1 MRGGARPGFRWRFI
15 RATIEEW
22 ISKVDTMGPQAA
34 AETASL
40 GASERLR
47 AIIRE
52 KSYRSGK
59 AIRLTSGKTST
70 FYVNL
75 KPTMMD
81 PEGAA
86 LLAKLVLAEARASGA
101 ELVGGL
107 EMGAVP
113 IVSAVAA
120 ESYRSADG
128 GGRISGFFVRKK
140 PKEHGVQ
147 ALIEGLDERQSLD
160 GRRVMIVEDVTT
172 TGGSILQAVE
182 AARAAGAE
190 VAGVLTIVDRNEGAG
205 EAVAQHGLELKS
217 LFTASDFAEAA

>member
-1 MRGGARPGFRWRFI
+1 MPDTLRTESSA
-15 RATIEEW
+15 ATI
-22 ISKVDTMGPQAA
+22 D
-34 AETASL
+34 
-40 GASERLR
+40 RLR
-47 AIIRE
+47 AIIRQ
-52 KSYRSGK
+52 KSYRSGQ

-70 FYVNL
+70 FYINL

-86 LLAKLVLAEARASGA
+86 LLAKLVLAEARAVGA

-120 ESYRSADG
+120 ESYRSANG
-128 GGRISGFFVRKK
+128 GGRIAGFFVRKK

-147 ALIEGLDERQSLD
+147 ALIEGLDDSQSLD

-190 VAGVLTIVDRNEGAG
+190 IAGILTVVDRNEGAR
-205 EAVAQHGLELKS
+205 EAVAEHGLELTS
-217 LFTASDFAEAA
+217 LFTAADFAEPI

>member
-1 MRGGARPGFRWRFI
+1 MP
-15 RATIEEW
+15 
-22 ISKVDTMGPQAA
+22 DTLRKESSAA
-34 AETASL
+34 AAD
-40 GASERLR
+40 RLR

-52 KSYRSGK
+52 KSYRSGQ
-59 AIRLTSGKTST
+59 AIRLTSGRTST

-86 LLAKLVLAEARASGA
+86 LLARLVLAEARAMGA

-120 ESYRSADG
+120 ESYRSANG
-128 GGRISGFFVRKK
+128 GGRIAGFFVRKK
-140 PKEHGVQ
+140 PKEHGVK
-147 ALIEGLDERQSLD
+147 ALVEGLADGQTLD

-172 TGGSILQAVE
+172 TGGSIMQAVE

-190 VAGVLTIVDRNEGAG
+190 IAGVLTIVDRDEGAR
-205 EAVAQHGLELKS
+205 EAVAEHGLELMHVFS
-217 LFTASDFAEAA
+217 ATDLADPA

>member
-1 MRGGARPGFRWRFI
+1 MGNDLTVLP
-15 RATIEEW
+15 RAPACPTP
-22 ISKVDTMGPQAA
+22 SPKVQAPCA
-34 AETASL
+34 T
-40 GASERLR
+40 ERLR
-47 AIIRE
+47 AIIRQ
-52 KSYRSGK
+52 KSYRSGQ

-70 FYVNL
+70 FYINL

-86 LLAKLVLAEARASGA
+86 LLAKLVLAEARAVGA

-120 ESYRSADG
+120 ESYRSANG
-128 GGRISGFFVRKK
+128 GGRIAGFFVRKK

-147 ALIEGLDERQSLD
+147 ALIEGLDDSQSLD

-172 TGGSILQAVE
+172 TGGSICRPSRRPAPP
-182 AARAAGAE
+182 APRSPAC
-190 VAGVLTIVDRNEGAG
+190 
-205 EAVAQHGLELKS
+205 
-217 LFTASDFAEAA
+217 

>member
-1 MRGGARPGFRWRFI
+1 MPDTLRTESSA
-15 RATIEEW
+15 ATI
-22 ISKVDTMGPQAA
+22 D
-34 AETASL
+34 
-40 GASERLR
+40 RLR
-47 AIIRE
+47 AIIRQ
-52 KSYRSGK
+52 KSYRSGQ

-70 FYVNL
+70 FYINL

-86 LLAKLVLAEARASGA
+86 LLAKLVLAEARAVGA

-120 ESYRSADG
+120 ESYRSANG
-128 GGRISGFFVRKK
+128 GGRIAGFFVRKK

-147 ALIEGLDERQSLD
+147 ALIEGLDDSQSLD

-190 VAGVLTIVDRNEGAG
+190 IAGILTVVDRNEGAR
-205 EAVAQHGLELKS
+205 EAVAEHGLELTS
-217 LFTASDFAEAA
+217 LFTAADFAAPI

>member
-1 MRGGARPGFRWRFI
+1 MP
-15 RATIEEW
+15 
-22 ISKVDTMGPQAA
+22 DTLRKESSAA
-34 AETASL
+34 
-40 GASERLR
+40 ASERLR

-52 KSYRSGK
+52 KSYRSGQTV
-59 AIRLTSGKTST
+59 RLTSGKTST
-70 FYVNL
+70 FYINL

-86 LLAKLVLAEARASGA
+86 LLAKLVLAEARAVGA

-120 ESYRSADG
+120 ESYRSANG
-128 GGRISGFFVRKK
+128 GGRIGGFFVRKK
-140 PKEHGVQ
+140 AKEHGVQ
-147 ALIEGLDERQSLD
+147 ALIEGLDEDQSLD

-172 TGGSILQAVE
+172 TGGSILQAVV

-190 VAGVLTIVDRNEGAG
+190 VAGVLTIVDREEGAG
-205 EAVAQHGLELKS
+205 EAMAEHGLELNC
-217 LFTASDFAEAA
+217 LFTASDLAEPA

>member
-1 MRGGARPGFRWRFI
+1 
-15 RATIEEW
+15 
-22 ISKVDTMGPQAA
+22 MGPQHAV
-34 AETASL
+34 ETASL
-40 GASERLR
+40 SASERLR

-52 KSYRSGK
+52 KSYRSGR
-59 AIRLTSGKTST
+59 IVRLTSGKTSD

-86 LLAKLVLAEARASGA
+86 LLAKLVLAEARVVGA

-120 ESYRSADG
+120 ESYRSANG
-128 GGRISGFFVRKK
+128 GGRVGGFFVRKK
-140 PKEHGVQ
+140 PKEHGVK
-147 ALIEGLDERQSLD
+147 ALIEGLEESHGLE

-190 VAGVLTIVDRNEGAG
+190 IAGVLTIVDREEGAG
-205 EAVAQHGLELKS
+205 EAVAGHGLELKR
-217 LFTASDFAEAA
+217 LFTASDFADPA

>member
-1 MRGGARPGFRWRFI
+1 MELQRTNE
-15 RATIEEW
+15 AT
-22 ISKVDTMGPQAA
+22 SVAA
-34 AETASL
+34 T
-40 GASERLR
+40 ERLR

-52 KSYRSGK
+52 KSYRSGQ
-59 AIRLTSGKTST
+59 AIRLTSGRTST

-86 LLAKLVLAEARASGA
+86 LLAKLVLAEARAAGA

-120 ESYRSADG
+120 ESYRSANG
-128 GGRISGFFVRKK
+128 GGRIAGFFVRKK

-147 ALIEGLDERQSLD
+147 ALIEGLADTVDGLSGGRGNRERDPANMWLR
-160 GRRVMIVEDVTT
+160 GLLIET
-172 TGGSILQAVE
+172 
-182 AARAAGAE
+182 AAR
-190 VAGVLTIVDRNEGAG
+190 I
-205 EAVAQHGLELKS
+205 
-217 LFTASDFAEAA
+217 

>member
-1 MRGGARPGFRWRFI
+1 MP
-15 RATIEEW
+15 
-22 ISKVDTMGPQAA
+22 DTLRKEPSAA
-34 AETASL
+34 AT
-40 GASERLR
+40 ERLR
-47 AIIRE
+47 DIIRQ
-52 KSYRSGK
+52 KSYRSGQ

-70 FYVNL
+70 FYINL

-86 LLAKLVLAEARASGA
+86 LLAKLVLAEARAVGA

-120 ESYRSADG
+120 ESYRSANG
-128 GGRISGFFVRKK
+128 GGRIAGFFVRKK

-147 ALIEGLDERQSLD
+147 ALIEGLDDSQSLD

-190 VAGVLTIVDRNEGAG
+190 IAGILTVVDRNEGAG
-205 EAVAQHGLELKS
+205 EAVAEHGLVLTS
-217 LFTASDFAEAA
+217 LFTAADFTEPL

>member
-1 MRGGARPGFRWRFI
+1 
-15 RATIEEW
+15 
-22 ISKVDTMGPQAA
+22 MGLQRTT
-34 AETASL
+34 EGTSL
-40 GASERLR
+40 GATERLR
-47 AIIRE
+47 AIIRQ
-52 KSYRSGK
+52 KSYRSGQ

-70 FYVNL
+70 FYINL

-86 LLAKLVLAEARASGA
+86 LLAKLVLAEARAVGA

-120 ESYRSADG
+120 ESYRSANG
-128 GGRISGFFVRKK
+128 GGRIAGFFVRKK

-147 ALIEGLDERQSLD
+147 ALIEGLDDSQSLD

-172 TGGSILQAVE
+172 TGGSILKAVE

-190 VAGVLTIVDRNEGAG
+190 IAGILTVVDRNEGAG
-205 EAVAQHGLELKS
+205 EAVAEHGLVLTS
-217 LFTASDFAEAA
+217 LFTAADFAGPI

>member
-1 MRGGARPGFRWRFI
+1 MPDTLRTESSA
-15 RATIEEW
+15 ATI
-22 ISKVDTMGPQAA
+22 D
-34 AETASL
+34 
-40 GASERLR
+40 RLR

-52 KSYRSGK
+52 KSYRSGQ

-70 FYVNL
+70 FYINL

-86 LLAKLVLAEARASGA
+86 LLAKLVLAEARAVGA

-120 ESYRSADG
+120 ESYRSANG
-128 GGRISGFFVRKK
+128 GGRIAGFFVRKK

-147 ALIEGLDERQSLD
+147 ALIEGLDDSQGLD

-190 VAGVLTIVDRNEGAG
+190 IAGILTVVDRNEGAR
-205 EAVAQHGLELKS
+205 EAVAEHGLELTS
-217 LFTASDFAEAA
+217 LFTAADFAEPI

>member
-1 MRGGARPGFRWRFI
+1 MP
-15 RATIEEW
+15 
-22 ISKVDTMGPQAA
+22 DTLPNVPAA
-34 AETASL
+34 LPPT
-40 GASERLR
+40 ERLR

-52 KSYRSGK
+52 KSYRSGQ
-59 AIRLTSGKTST
+59 AIRLTSGRTST

-86 LLAKLVLAEARASGA
+86 LLAKLVLAEARAAGA

-120 ESYRSADG
+120 ESYRSANG
-128 GGRISGFFVRKK
+128 GGRIAGFFVRKK
-140 PKEHGVQ
+140 PKEHGVK
-147 ALIEGLDERQSLD
+147 ALVEGLADSQTLE

-172 TGGSILQAVE
+172 TGGSIMQAVE

-190 VAGVLTIVDRNEGAG
+190 IAGVLTIVDRDEGAG
-205 EAVAQHGLELKS
+205 EMVAEHGLELKH
-217 LFTASDFAEAA
+217 LFTAADFADPA

>member
-1 MRGGARPGFRWRFI
+1 MI
-15 RATIEEW
+15 
-22 ISKVDTMGPQAA
+22 DTPRREPSAA
-34 AETASL
+34 AMTK
-40 GASERLR
+40 RLR
-47 AIIRE
+47 AIILE
-52 KSYRSGK
+52 KSYRSGE
-59 AIRLTSGKTST
+59 AIRLTSGKTSN

-86 LLAKLVLAEARASGA
+86 LLARLVLAEARAVGA

-120 ESYRSADG
+120 ESYRSANG
-128 GGRISGFFVRKK
+128 GGRIGGFFVRKR
-140 PKEHGVQ
+140 PKEHGVK
-147 ALIEGLDERQSLD
+147 ALIEGLEESHGLE

-190 VAGVLTIVDRNEGAG
+190 IAGVLTIVDRQEGAG
-205 EAVAQHGLELKS
+205 EAVAEHGLELKS
-217 LFTASDFAEAA
+217 LFTASDFADAA

>member
-1 MRGGARPGFRWRFI
+1 MTKTKRREL
-15 RATIEEW
+15 T
-22 ISKVDTMGPQAA
+22 AA
-34 AETASL
+34 AMTD
-40 GASERLR
+40 RLR

-52 KSYRSGK
+52 KSYRSGQTV
-59 AIRLTSGKTST
+59 RLTSGRTST

-86 LLAKLVLAEARASGA
+86 LLAKLVLAEARAMGA

-120 ESYRSADG
+120 ESYNAANG
-128 GGRISGFFVRKK
+128 GGRIAGFFVRKT
-140 PKEHGVQ
+140 PKEHGAK
-147 ALIEGLDERQSLD
+147 ALVEGLQDDHGLD

-172 TGGSILQAVE
+172 TGGSILRAAE

-190 VAGVLTIVDRNEGAG
+190 TAGVLTIVDREEGAR
-205 EAVAQHGLELKS
+205 EAVGEHNLELKR
-217 LFTASDFAEAA
+217 LFIASDFADSA

>member
-1 MRGGARPGFRWRFI
+1 M
-15 RATIEEW
+15 T
-22 ISKVDTMGPQAA
+22 DTLRKEPSGPALA
-34 AETASL
+34 
-40 GASERLR
+40 ERLR

-52 KSYRSGK
+52 KSYRSGQTV
-59 AIRLTSGKTST
+59 RLTSGRTST

-86 LLAKLVLAEARASGA
+86 LLAKLVLAEARTAGA

-120 ESYRSADG
+120 ESYRSANG
-128 GGRISGFFVRKK
+128 GGRIGGFFVRKK
-140 PKEHGVQ
+140 AKEHGVQ
-147 ALIEGLDERQSLD
+147 ALIEGLDDSQTLE

-172 TGGSILQAVE
+172 TGGSIVQAVE

-190 VAGVLTIVDRNEGAG
+190 IAGVLTVVDREEGAV
-205 EAVAQHGLELKS
+205 EALAQLGLELTS
-217 LFTASDFAEAA
+217 LFTASDFIDAA

>member
-1 MRGGARPGFRWRFI
+1 MP
-15 RATIEEW
+15 
-22 ISKVDTMGPQAA
+22 DTLRKEPSAA
-34 AETASL
+34 AT
-40 GASERLR
+40 ERLR

-52 KSYRSGK
+52 KSYRSGQ

-70 FYVNL
+70 FYINL

-86 LLAKLVLAEARASGA
+86 LLAKLVLAEARAVGA

-120 ESYRSADG
+120 ESYRSANG
-128 GGRISGFFVRKK
+128 GGRVAGFFVRKK

-147 ALIEGLDERQSLD
+147 ALIEGLDDSQSLD

-190 VAGVLTIVDRNEGAG
+190 IAGILTVVDRNEGAG
-205 EAVAQHGLELKS
+205 EAVAEHDLELTS
-217 LFTASDFAEAA
+217 LFTAADFVDPI

>member
-1 MRGGARPGFRWRFI
+1 MDCRVRPGNDAI
-15 RATIEEW
+15 RVEPRPDM
-22 ISKVDTMGPQAA
+22 SDTVKEPSAA
-34 AETASL
+34 
-40 GASERLR
+40 ASERLR

-59 AIRLTSGKTST
+59 AIRLTSGRTSN

-86 LLAKLVLAEARASGA
+86 LLAKLVLAEARALGA

-120 ESYRSADG
+120 ESFRSANG
-128 GGRISGFFVRKK
+128 GTRIAGFFVRKR
-140 PKEHGVQ
+140 PKEHGVK
-147 ALIEGLDERQSLD
+147 ALIEGLDDTQTLD

-172 TGGSILQAVE
+172 TGGSLLQAVE
-182 AARAAGAE
+182 AARAAGAD
-190 VAGVLTIVDRNEGAG
+190 VAGVLTVVDRDEGAG
-205 EAVAQHGLELKS
+205 EAVAAHGLELRS
-217 LFTASDFAEAA
+217 LFTASDFA

>member
-1 MRGGARPGFRWRFI
+1 MTETKRREL
-15 RATIEEW
+15 T
-22 ISKVDTMGPQAA
+22 AA
-34 AETASL
+34 AMSD
-40 GASERLR
+40 RLR

-52 KSYRSGK
+52 KSYRAGRT
-59 AIRLTSGKTST
+59 IRLTSGRTST

-86 LLAKLVLAEARASGA
+86 LLAKLVLAEARVMGA

-120 ESYRSADG
+120 ESYNAANG
-128 GGRISGFFVRKK
+128 GGRIAGFFVRKT
-140 PKEHGVQ
+140 PKEHGVE
-147 ALIEGLDERQSLD
+147 ALVEGLQNDHSLD

-172 TGGSILQAVE
+172 TGGSILRAVE
-182 AARAAGAE
+182 AARASGAE
-190 VAGVLTIVDRNEGAG
+190 IAGVLTIVDREEGAG
-205 EAVAQHGLELKS
+205 EAVAEHGLELTS
-217 LFTASDFAEAA
+217 LFTASAFSDSA

>member
-1 MRGGARPGFRWRFI
+1 MAPQRTTE
-15 RATIEEW
+15 AT
-22 ISKVDTMGPQAA
+22 SQA
-34 AETASL
+34 
-40 GASERLR
+40 ASERLR
-47 AIIRE
+47 AIIRK
-52 KSYRSGK
+52 KSYRSGQ
-59 AIRLTSGKTST
+59 AIRLTSGRTST

-86 LLAKLVLAEARASGA
+86 LLAKLVLAEARAMGA

-120 ESYRSADG
+120 ESYRSANG
-128 GGRISGFFVRKK
+128 GGRIAGFFVRKK

-147 ALIEGLDERQSLD
+147 ALVEGLDEGQTME
-160 GRRVMIVEDVTT
+160 GRRVMIVEDITT

-182 AARAAGAE
+182 ATRAAGAE
-190 VAGVLTIVDRNEGAG
+190 VAGVLTIVDREEGAG
-205 EAVAQHGLELKS
+205 EAVARHGLELKS
-217 LFTASDFAEAA
+217 LFTAADLTDAA

>member
-1 MRGGARPGFRWRFI
+1 MP
-15 RATIEEW
+15 
-22 ISKVDTMGPQAA
+22 DTLRKEPSAA
-34 AETASL
+34 AT
-40 GASERLR
+40 ERLR

-52 KSYRSGK
+52 KSYRSGQ

-70 FYVNL
+70 FYINL

-86 LLAKLVLAEARASGA
+86 LLARLVLAEARAVGA

-120 ESYRSADG
+120 ESYLSANG
-128 GGRISGFFVRKK
+128 GGRIAGFFVRKK
-140 PKEHGVQ
+140 AKEHGVQ
-147 ALIEGLDERQSLD
+147 ALIEGLDDSQSLD

-190 VAGVLTIVDRNEGAG
+190 IAGILTVVDRNEGAG
-205 EAVAQHGLELKS
+205 EAVAEHGLVLTS
-217 LFTASDFAEAA
+217 LFTAADFTEPI

>member
-1 MRGGARPGFRWRFI
+1 MPDTLRTESSA
-15 RATIEEW
+15 ATI
-22 ISKVDTMGPQAA
+22 D
-34 AETASL
+34 
-40 GASERLR
+40 RLR
-47 AIIRE
+47 AIIRQ
-52 KSYRSGK
+52 KSYRSGQ

-70 FYVNL
+70 FYINL

-86 LLAKLVLAEARASGA
+86 LLAKLVLAEARAVGA

-120 ESYRSADG
+120 ESYRSANG
-128 GGRISGFFVRKK
+128 GGRIAGFFVRKK

-147 ALIEGLDERQSLD
+147 ALIEGLDDSQSLD

-190 VAGVLTIVDRNEGAG
+190 IAGILTVVDRNEGAG
-205 EAVAQHGLELKS
+205 EAVAEHGLELTS
-217 LFTASDFAEAA
+217 LFTAADFAEPI

>member
-1 MRGGARPGFRWRFI
+1 MPDTLRTESSA
-15 RATIEEW
+15 ATI
-22 ISKVDTMGPQAA
+22 D
-34 AETASL
+34 
-40 GASERLR
+40 RLR
-47 AIIRE
+47 AIIRQ
-52 KSYRSGK
+52 KSYRSGQ

-70 FYVNL
+70 FYINL

-86 LLAKLVLAEARASGA
+86 LLAKLVLAEARAVGA

-120 ESYRSADG
+120 ESYRSANG
-128 GGRISGFFVRKK
+128 GGRIAGFFVRKK

-147 ALIEGLDERQSLD
+147 ALIEGLDDSQGLD

-190 VAGVLTIVDRNEGAG
+190 IAGILTVVDRNEGAG
-205 EAVAQHGLELKS
+205 EAVAEHGLELTS
-217 LFTASDFAEAA
+217 LFTAADFAEPI